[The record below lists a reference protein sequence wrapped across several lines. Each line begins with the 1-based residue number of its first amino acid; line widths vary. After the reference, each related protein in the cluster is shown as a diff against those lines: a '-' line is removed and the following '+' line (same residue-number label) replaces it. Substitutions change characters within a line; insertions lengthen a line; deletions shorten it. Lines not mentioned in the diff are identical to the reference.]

1 LAKVISYLR
10 SAAIETSDQPPL
22 IHASDFAEERVQY
35 YLQSFLQEVFPSPN
49 IHCCSLFNLPSKLAI
64 RGSGSFLLIWGE
76 GTLSFERIVVIFE
89 KSVKVRTGGPKVG
102 SQEAGWQSSDETET

>member
-1 LAKVISYLR
+1 LAKAISYLR
-10 SAAIETSDQPPL
+10 SAATETSDQPPL
-22 IHASDFAEERVQY
+22 IHPRT
-35 YLQSFLQEVFPSPN
+35 LQRRGSSITCSLSCRRFPPLQTSIAVVPSTFLQV
-49 IHCCSLFNLPSKLAI
+49 AV
-64 RGSGSFLLIWGE
+64 RGSGPFLLVWGK